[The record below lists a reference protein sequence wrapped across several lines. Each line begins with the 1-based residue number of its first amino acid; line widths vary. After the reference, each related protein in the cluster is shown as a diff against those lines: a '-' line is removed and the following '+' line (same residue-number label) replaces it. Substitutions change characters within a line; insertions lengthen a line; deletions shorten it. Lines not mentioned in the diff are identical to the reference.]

1 MQIIDGFHEICCSAQ
16 LWTGSQTGCWEM
28 SEKWE
33 NGDDFWEMWLWKG
46 EETELSRKRGGIYG
60 GI

>member
-1 MQIIDGFHEICCSAQ
+1 
-16 LWTGSQTGCWEM
+16 M

-46 EETELSRKRGGIYG
+46 EETELSQKRGGIYG

>member
-1 MQIIDGFHEICCSAQ
+1 
-16 LWTGSQTGCWEM
+16 M

-33 NGDDFWEMWLWKG
+33 NGDDFWEMWFWKG
-46 EETELSRKRGGIYG
+46 EEIELLRKRGGIYG